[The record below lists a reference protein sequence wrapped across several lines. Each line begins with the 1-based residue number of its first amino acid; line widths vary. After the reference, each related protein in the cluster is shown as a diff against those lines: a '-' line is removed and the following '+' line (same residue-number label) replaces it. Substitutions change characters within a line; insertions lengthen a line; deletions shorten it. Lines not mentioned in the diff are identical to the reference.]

1 MDISQ
6 HIVFLI
12 EIIGT
17 IAFASSGTM
26 VAIEKKLDL
35 FGVIILGLSTAVGGG
50 MIRDLILG
58 IHPPMM
64 FQNSIYVKISVIV
77 SVIIFLIV
85 YWNNQILNSK
95 YMKRYTFVMNLFDA
109 IGLGAFTVIGIH
121 TAYDVGLYD
130 RTLLLTTVGMM
141 TGVGGGMVRD
151 VLAGQTPTVLKKH
164 IYASASFVGAIVC
177 IIMIRSNIDYSIS
190 MIIGAL
196 LIIIIRF
203 FATKYRWNLPK
214 AVK

>member
-121 TAYDVGLYD
+121 TAYDVGYNSRNDDRSRRRNGSRCVSRTDSYRIKKTYLCKCKFCRCYCLYYHD
-130 RTLLLTTVGMM
+130 
-141 TGVGGGMVRD
+141 
-151 VLAGQTPTVLKKH
+151 
-164 IYASASFVGAIVC
+164 
-177 IIMIRSNIDYSIS
+177 
-190 MIIGAL
+190 
-196 LIIIIRF
+196 
-203 FATKYRWNLPK
+203 TK
-214 AVK
+214 